1 MSRMIGFDRKLE
13 LAWLDSVVA
22 LLQQGMES
30 EAMLYELRQRLGSD
44 ITGRRVVATT
54 ATVLMRV
61 WANVRP
67 EHEGLRD
74 EALSFAAHVTPGDRT
89 ALHWGMSLLAYPFF
103 RDVSATV
110 GNLGHLQ
117 GNFSL
122 AQVRRRMVES
132 WGERTTLQRAIQR
145 AMRTLVQ
152 WGAVLDTQ
160 ERGQYRLAPAQ
171 RIEEPSVALWLL
183 HCALL
188 ANGSELVPLQGL
200 GQLPYL
206 FPFDLM
212 PVVSDV
218 RRSERFEVSRQG
230 LDLEMVSVAA
240 DYTGI
245 S

>member
-13 LAWLDSVVA
+13 LAWLDAVVG
-22 LLQQGMES
+22 LLQQGLEPDAILGELHQKLVLDIRGT
-30 EAMLYELRQRLGSD
+30 EA
-44 ITGRRVVATT
+44 RRKSV
-54 ATVLMRV
+54 TVLMGIWV
-61 WANVRP
+61 NIPDKHVS
-67 EHEGLRD
+67 LRD
-74 EALSFAAHVTPGDRT
+74 EALSLAGHVAPRDRT
-89 ALHWGMSLLAYPFF
+89 ALHWGMSLLAYPFV
-103 RDVSATV
+103 RDVAATV

-152 WGAVLDTQ
+152 WGAILDTQ

-171 RIEEPSVALWLL
+171 RIEEPSMALWLL

-218 RRSERFEVSRQG
+218 RRSKRFEVSRQG

-240 DYTGI
+240 GH
-245 S
+245 